1 MWSGS
6 VMVKFV
12 ACLGPGA
19 MTCLWTP
26 VKIWFCVLAR
36 LAIIKIGGVSK
47 SMLTLNEAIIDVK
60 KG

>member
-1 MWSGS
+1 MGQMWSES

-36 LAIIKIGGVSK
+36 LAIIKIQWEQAGQRIRP
-47 SMLTLNEAIIDVK
+47 N
-60 KG
+60 